1 MPSKSDTSELLSAV
15 RGELQRYVP
24 GIRELSISQSPTEDH
39 ALEEWARH
47 LNDLRWWNYPFSRPW
62 PAPIE
67 YEQAFHEASDR
78 NAFVFALRRLLDVI
92 EPILFIPDE
101 DNKLFREENQ
111 ALSEAKRE
119 DMRRYGLR
127 RARII
132 TNRMGK
138 WLQLRQKPADEQFLE
153 ALERI
158 LLVPEWADQ
167 SKSPGKLTVAYYHTE
182 HDAELHFDFLLTR
195 LRENMP
201 RDSTS
206 LNTFQHRVEQ
216 FLDNPLAK
224 LTGAGFDVKPSVYG
238 FKGLRKALINQFP
251 QYTFVDGVSDIT
263 DERVGQF
270 AEDFWSRFAGTISWR
285 MPWAKRAL
293 SLLPD
298 ITKTPGVSS
307 TQRDFKPKV
316 TAQLSHRQIALLK
329 IYQGDPIENVEEAT
343 ALAKEYGYTSGE
355 ALLKKSNLVRAPT
368 DRIGVDGSQI
378 KPMIKNI
385 EAVIP
390 LLHGPGKKQAESEL
404 DTIKAKI

>member
-1 MPSKSDTSELLSAV
+1 MPSKLDTSELLSAV

-24 GIRELSISQSPTEDH
+24 GIRELSISQSPTVDH

-47 LNDLRWWNYPFSRPW
+47 LNDLRWWNYPLSRPW

-78 NAFVFALRRLLDVI
+78 SAFVFALRRLLDAI

-119 DMRRYGLR
+119 GMRRYGLR

-132 TNRMGK
+132 TKRMGR

-158 LLVPEWADQ
+158 LLVPDWDDQ
-167 SKSPGKLTVAYYHTE
+167 LKPTGKLTVAYLHTE

-195 LRENMP
+195 LRENVP
-201 RDSTS
+201 RDSTT
-206 LNTFQHRVEQ
+206 LNTFRRRLEQ

-224 LTGAGFDVKPSVYG
+224 LTGAGFDVAPSAYG
-238 FKGLRKALINQFP
+238 FKGLRKALIDQFP
-251 QYTFVDGVSDIT
+251 QYTFVDGVSDNT
-263 DERVGQF
+263 AEWVGEF
-270 AEDFWSRFAGTISWR
+270 AKDFWSRLADTISWR
-285 MPWAKRAL
+285 MPWARRAL
-293 SLLPD
+293 TLLPD
-298 ITKTPGVSS
+298 ITKDPAVNSK
-307 TQRDFKPKV
+307 QRDLKSEV
-316 TAQLSHRQIALLK
+316 TTQLSHRQIALLK
-329 IYQGDPIENVEEAT
+329 IYQGDPIENIEEAT

-355 ALLKKSNLVRAPT
+355 ALLKKSNLVRYPT

-390 LLHGPGKKQAESEL
+390 LLHGSEKKQAESEL
-404 DTIKAKI
+404 DTIKANI